1 MFFEV
6 KGTQYLSEQ
15 TQMFCEHMQS
25 FWGQFNIFK
34 SDRKGFFVGTQYFCE
49 RTIMFHEWMPHFLEE
64 RKSFVIKLKISEV
77 N

>member
-34 SDRKGFFVGTQYFCE
+34 SDRKGFLLERNIFV
-49 RTIMFHEWMPHFLEE
+49 
-64 RKSFVIKLKISEV
+64 SEQ
-77 N
+77 